1 MKKTK
6 KAWKKIATIDDEI
19 MSSGYKVNDLEI
31 LVDQKVYNVMRA
43 AADIAGEDEYSILFK
58 GHWADTGIVVSEEY
72 YIPKQTISG
81 GSVDYDEP
89 LGILREQQGFNVVL
103 HSHPFTKNKDGWF
116 SKDDMEYINTNFPIS
131 LLANGLHEIIRAHV
145 ILETP
150 QKGYDIRVE
159 LGYGDIHTFSNE
171 STKIIGLDNIKKKK
185 SINSNLSYMAYTG
198 NYHSVSDCDFSKYN
212 Y

>member
-58 GHWADTGIVVSEEY
+58 GYWADTGIVVSEEY

-171 STKIIGLDNIKKKK
+171 SMEIVGLDNIRKKKA
-185 SINSNLSYMAYTG
+185 IFPMTYTG
-198 NYHSVSDCDFSKYN
+198 SFKSQHAENHNYFLQDGY
-212 Y
+212 

>member
-6 KAWKKIATIDDEI
+6 KAWKKVATIDDEI

-43 AADIAGEDEYSILFK
+43 AADIAGDDEYSILFK
-58 GHWADTGIVVSEEY
+58 GYWSDAGIMVSEEY

-131 LLANGLHEIIRAHV
+131 LLVNGLHEIIRAHV

-171 STKIIGLDNIKKKK
+171 SMEIVGLDNIRKKKA
-185 SINSNLSYMAYTG
+185 IFPMTYTG
-198 NYHSVSDCDFSKYN
+198 SFKSQHAENHNYFLQDGY
-212 Y
+212 

>member
-6 KAWKKIATIDDEI
+6 KAWKKVATIDDEI
-19 MSSGYKVNDLEI
+19 MSSGYKVNDLKI

-58 GHWADTGIVVSEEY
+58 GYWADTGIVVSEEY

-131 LLANGLHEIIRAHV
+131 LLVNGLHEIIRAHV

-159 LGYGDIHTFSNE
+159 LGYGDIHAFSNE
-171 STKIIGLDNIKKKK
+171 SMEVVGLDNIRKKKA
-185 SINSNLSYMAYTG
+185 IFPMTYTG
-198 NYHSVSDCDFSKYN
+198 SFKSQHAENHNYFLQDGY
-212 Y
+212 

>member
-81 GSVDYDEP
+81 SSVDYDEP

-171 STKIIGLDNIKKKK
+171 SMEVVGLDNIRKKKAIFPISYAGSFK
-185 SINSNLSYMAYTG
+185 SQHLVNDY
-198 NYHSVSDCDFSKYN
+198 DYN
-212 Y
+212 GHGY

>member
-6 KAWKKIATIDDEI
+6 KAWKKVATIDDEI
-19 MSSGYKVNDLEI
+19 MSSGYKVNDLKI

-58 GHWADTGIVVSEEY
+58 GYWADTGIVVSEEY

-81 GSVDYDEP
+81 SSVDYDEP

-159 LGYGDIHTFSNE
+159 LGYGDIHAFSNE
-171 STKIIGLDNIKKKK
+171 SMEIVGLDNIRKKKA
-185 SINSNLSYMAYTG
+185 IFPMTYTG
-198 NYHSVSDCDFSKYN
+198 SFKSQHAENHNYFLQDGY
-212 Y
+212 

>member
-6 KAWKKIATIDDEI
+6 KAWKKVATIDDEI

>member
-6 KAWKKIATIDDEI
+6 KAWKKVATIDDEI
-19 MSSGYKVNDLEI
+19 MSSGYKVNDLKI

-58 GHWADTGIVVSEEY
+58 GYWADTGIVVSEEY

-81 GSVDYDEP
+81 SSVDYDEP

-131 LLANGLHEIIRAHV
+131 LLVNGLHEIIRAHV

-159 LGYGDIHTFSNE
+159 LGYGDIHAFSNE
-171 STKIIGLDNIKKKK
+171 SMEVVGLDNIRKKKA
-185 SINSNLSYMAYTG
+185 IFPMTYTG
-198 NYHSVSDCDFSKYN
+198 SFKSQHAENHNYFLQDGY
-212 Y
+212 

>member
-6 KAWKKIATIDDEI
+6 KAWKKVATIDDEI

-58 GHWADTGIVVSEEY
+58 GYWTDTGIVVSEEY

-81 GSVDYDEP
+81 SSVDYDEP

>member
-6 KAWKKIATIDDEI
+6 KAWKKVATIDDEI

-43 AADIAGEDEYSILFK
+43 AADIAGDDEYSILFK
-58 GHWADTGIVVSEEY
+58 GYWSDAGIMVSEEY

-81 GSVDYDEP
+81 SSVDYDEP

-171 STKIIGLDNIKKKK
+171 SMEIVGLDNIRKKKA
-185 SINSNLSYMAYTG
+185 IFPMTYTG
-198 NYHSVSDCDFSKYN
+198 SFKSQHAENHDYFLQDGY
-212 Y
+212 